1 MEIYEGLWGLDQPSP
16 TLVFLLPPDRG
27 RPEEHGEATGLGG
40 QAAAEG
46 EGL

>member
-1 MEIYEGLWGLDQPSP
+1 MEIYEGLWDLDQPFP
-16 TLVFLLPPDRG
+16 ILVFPLPPDRG
-27 RPEEHGEATGLGG
+27 GPEEHGEAAGPGG